1 MSSFNSGVPEQIPV
15 KKKNFI
21 QALQEKGIQI
31 RTKILKNRKMVC
43 PNCST
48 THERQIQKGVDIS
61 LATDILR
68 HALQK
73 TCNICIIVSGDEDFK
88 DAIECAKD
96 AGIKIWVASFRN
108 SLSKEIKITAD
119 KIIYLDDLFNDIKF
133 TEK

>member
-1 MSSFNSGVPEQIPV
+1 
-15 KKKNFI
+15 
-21 QALQEKGIQI
+21 
-31 RTKILKNRKMVC
+31 MVC